1 MTAILRD
8 PFGRKVNNLR
18 ISVTQQ
24 CNLECFFCH
33 KEGEK
38 ERAQVEM
45 TSEEIRRIA
54 SIAASFG
61 IKKVKLTGGEPLL
74 RKDIV
79 EVVSQIR
86 DIREIRDLAMTT
98 NGIQLED
105 LAASLKTAG
114 LSRVNVSL
122 GTVRAQTYR
131 EITGVDAVEK
141 VRRGI
146 LEAKRVGLHP
156 IKLNMVVL
164 KGLNEDQIWEMVD
177 FSKAAGFVLQLIEV
191 ESSTAEDD
199 YYKRFHKDLS
209 EVENELERR
218 TRQVVVR
225 EMQGRK
231 RFLLQN
237 GGEVEVVKP
246 MHNTEFCRNCTRL
259 RVTSDGKLK
268 PCLFRSDNL
277 VDILSAI
284 RSNAPDGRLREL
296 FKSAVAERRPYF
308 A

>member
-1 MTAILRD
+1 MTTILRD
-8 PFGRKVNNLR
+8 PFGRRVNNLR

-24 CNLECFFCH
+24 CNLACFFCH

-38 ERAQVEM
+38 KQAEAEM
-45 TSEEIRRIA
+45 TAEEIRRIV
-54 SIAASFG
+54 SVAASFG
-61 IKKVKLTGGEPLL
+61 IDKVKLTGGEPLL
-74 RKDIV
+74 REDIV
-79 EVVSQIR
+79 EIVSLVH
-86 DIREIRDLAMTT
+86 EIPGISDLAITT
-98 NGIQLED
+98 NGIQLNE
-105 LAASLKTAG
+105 LAYSLKTAG

-122 GTVRAQTYR
+122 GTVRVQTYE

-141 VRRGI
+141 VRSGI
-146 LEAKRVGLHP
+146 LEARRVGLDP

-164 KGLNEDQIWEMVD
+164 KGLNEDQVWEMVS

-191 ESSTAEDD
+191 ESPSADDD

-209 EVENELERR
+209 EIETELGRMS
-218 TRQVVVR
+218 RQVIIR

-231 RFLLQN
+231 RHLLQD
-237 GGEVEVVKP
+237 GGEVEVVRP

-284 RSNAPDGRLREL
+284 RSGASDEKLREL
-296 FKSAVAERRPYF
+296 LKSAVAERRPYF
-308 A
+308 S